1 MYYSMSIGTGAGVF
15 FLETSSKERVKHE
28 IDNLP
33 DGWMVNIWLFNCD
46 DTPIKKCNID
56 EF

>member
-15 FLETSSKERVKHE
+15 FVETPSKERVKHE

-33 DGWMVNIWLFNCD
+33 DGWTINIWLFNSN
-46 DTPIKKCNID
+46 DTPVRKCSVS

>member
-1 MYYSMSIGTGAGVF
+1 MSIGTGAGVF
-15 FLETSSKERVKHE
+15 FIETPNAERVKHE

-33 DGWMVNIWLFNCD
+33 DGWAVNIWLFNDD
-46 DTPIKKCNID
+46 DTPIRKCSAS